1 MKKLPVLVD
10 MNGTGS
16 FFSETFY
23 YIKSDCASKM
33 RTRAKMIH

>member
-16 FFSETFY
+16 FSETFY